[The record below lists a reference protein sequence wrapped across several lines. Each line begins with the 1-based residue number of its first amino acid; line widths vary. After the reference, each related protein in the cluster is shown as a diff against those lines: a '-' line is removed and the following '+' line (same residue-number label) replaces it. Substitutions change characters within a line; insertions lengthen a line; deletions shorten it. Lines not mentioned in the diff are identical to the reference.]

1 MSPSALAAF
10 LGLNNP
16 VVQFIREATLTTNLR
31 PTAILTALRASGL
44 NIRTQTFYQVSS
56 ALRRELSTSKNY
68 VQRLGLN
75 ELPNPPL
82 LEKTLT
88 DRDTN
93 YTYLIQGQGIDE
105 ETGDIVPQ
113 YVTVISNRLLT
124 KREATNTATMML
136 LGNDKYNLSELVS
149 LQVVDIRQNRAGLR

>member
-1 MSPSALAAF
+1 MSPSALLAF
-10 LGLNNP
+10 LDLNNP
-16 VVQFIREATLTTNLR
+16 VVQFIRDATLTTNLR

-44 NIRTQTFYQVSS
+44 SIRTQTFYQVASV
-56 ALRRELSTSKNY
+56 LRRQLSTSINY

-93 YTYLIQGQGIDE
+93 YTYLIQGHGIDE
-105 ETGDIVPQ
+105 ETGDVVPQ

-124 KREATNTATMML
+124 KREATDAATFMIL
-136 LGNDKYNLSELVS
+136 NNEKYGISELTS